1 MLPVDKEINCKRAR
15 FELQFQISHANF
27 NAISSQCSMKNLNSN
42 RGGSLSSPLPPLHQ
56 ELSAISSWI
65 QKAVRGGGETLNE
78 FLIYIACLSIPYNC
92 NTCKLLVKP
101 VSPFSTLKNTK
112 PHFNYAI

>member
-65 QKAVRGGGETLNE
+65 QWAIRGGGKTLNE
-78 FLIYIACLSIPYNC
+78 FLIYIACLSLPYNC

-101 VSPFSTLKNTK
+101 VSPLSTLKNTK
-112 PHFNYAI
+112 PLFN

>member
-56 ELSAISSWI
+56 ELSASSSWI
-65 QKAVRGGGETLNE
+65 QYRGGGKTLNE
-78 FLIYIACLSIPYNC
+78 FLIYIACLSLPYNY

-101 VSPFSTLKNTK
+101 VSPLSTLKNTK
-112 PHFNYAI
+112 PLFNYPI